1 MRTINTEGVPSPR
14 LIKRND
20 ESTCECEYRFDN
32 VMVRQCQAC
41 RNREQYVALQS
52 KQNPYPMQGDS
63 PSVIDEPGCQR
74 GD

>member
-1 MRTINTEGVPSPR
+1 MRTINTAGVPSPR
-14 LIKRND
+14 LIKRNED
-20 ESTCECEYRFDN
+20 STCECEYI
-32 VMVRQCQAC
+32 VGKAPVKLCQAG